1 MIPGTRKRES
11 RAVFL
16 DNEEK
21 RENSGAIHGNPSYAP
36 LCHASAYTEEDYI
49 DQQRGFGIE
58 GGVRQG
64 TTQSVWIHQIEKA
77 VQKCCRHFLESQHEE
92 GYWCAEL
99 ESNVTI
105 TSEYIMLLYLL
116 GIVNPEVQKSA
127 VKYLYNEQLAN
138 GAWGLYYGDEGNLSI
153 TVEAYFAL
161 KLAGE
166 DPADERLRK
175 ARDFILHQGGVESS
189 RVFTKVWLALFGQ
202 YDWHEIPTMPVEL
215 MLLPEHFY
223 FNIYEFS
230 MWARGTAV
238 PVSIVMA
245 LRPQFD
251 LPSEKTIPELF
262 VGDKPSLFPPTT
274 TITYTHRIFSLI
286 DRLAKLYEKYP
297 VRSLRERAIR
307 AAEAW
312 TLERQEE
319 SGDWGGIQPPMVYSV
334 LAFHYLG
341 YSLDHPAMVKGL
353 KALENFCLED
363 EHGFRMQSCVS
374 PLWDTALTALAM
386 LDAGVPADHPSLR
399 KVTRWLVKNQIK
411 TGGDWQIKTCCP
423 PGGWAFEFVN
433 THYPDVDDSAVILYA
448 LHRLSDWECEGLE
461 CCRDSGM
468 QWCLSMQ
475 SSCGGWAAFDRDNTM
490 MILNRIPFADQE
502 AMVDYPTADVTARM
516 LEAMGFYG
524 YPKSHPR
531 ARLALQFLHDLQED
545 DGCWWGRWGVNYIY
559 GTWSV
564 LRGLVSIGEDPGAA
578 YIQAAL
584 SWLKEHQNPDGGWG
598 ETCETYARPEL
609 RGQGP
614 STASQTAWA
623 VMGLLAGGEEESPE
637 VQRGIQYLLRNQKP
651 DGTWDELYFTGTGFP
666 NHFYIRYH
674 NYRNCFPLMALG
686 QYLRTQIGLPLFA
699 SANGSGQTAVPL
711 QR

>member
-1 MIPGTRKRES
+1 MISGTGKRGS
-11 RAVFL
+11 QAVFL
-16 DNEEK
+16 DEAEK
-21 RENSGAIHGNPSYAP
+21 RENAGALRGSPNYVP
-36 LCHASAYTEEDYI
+36 LSHASALAEEEYTGR
-49 DQQRGFGIE
+49 QRSLDGD
-58 GGVRQG
+58 GGGRLS
-64 TTQSVWIHQIEKA
+64 TTQSVWIHKIERA
-77 VQKCCRHFLESQHEE
+77 IESCCRHFLESQHEE

-105 TSEYIMLLYLL
+105 TSEYIMLLHLL
-116 GIVNPEVQKSA
+116 GIVDSEMQESA
-127 VKYLYNEQLAN
+127 VRYLYNEQLTN

-166 DPADERLRK
+166 DPTDARLRK
-175 ARDFILHQGGVESS
+175 ARDFILRQGGVESS

-202 YDWHEIPTMPVEL
+202 YDWDEIPTMPVEL
-215 MLLPEHFY
+215 VLLPEHFY

-238 PVSIVMA
+238 PLSIVMA

-251 LPSEKTIPELF
+251 LPAEKTIPELF
-262 VGDKPSLFPPTT
+262 VGGKPSLFPPTT
-274 TITYTHRIFSLI
+274 TITYTHKIFSLL

-297 VRSLRERAIR
+297 LRSLRERAIR

-334 LAFHYLG
+334 LAFYYLG
-341 YSLDHPAMVKGL
+341 YPLDHPAIGKGL
-353 KALENFCLED
+353 KALKNFCLED
-363 EHGFRMQSCVS
+363 ERGLRMQSCVS
-374 PLWDTALTALAM
+374 PVWDTALTALAM
-386 LDAGVPADHPSLR
+386 LDAGVPADHPSLQ
-399 KVTRWLVKNQIK
+399 KVARWLVKNQIK
-411 TGGDWQIKTCCP
+411 SGGDWQVKSCCP

-433 THYPDVDDSAVILYA
+433 TNYPDVDDSAVILYT
-448 LHRLSDWECEGLE
+448 LHRLDDSRCDGLE
-461 CCRDSGM
+461 CSRDCGM

-502 AMVDYPTADVTARM
+502 AMVDYPTADVTGRM

-524 YPKSHPR
+524 YEKTHPQ
-531 ARLALQFLHDLQED
+531 AQAALRFVRGLQEE

-564 LRGLVSIGEDPGAA
+564 LRGLISIGEDPSAP
-578 YIQAAL
+578 YIQRAL
-584 SWLKEHQNPDGGWG
+584 QWLKDRQNPDGGWG

-609 RGQGP
+609 RGQGH

-623 VMGLLAGGEEESPE
+623 VMGLLAGGEGESPA
-637 VQRGIQYLLRNQKP
+637 VQRGIQYLLRTQKA
-651 DGTWDELYFTGTGFP
+651 DGTWDEPYFTGTGFP

-686 QYLRTQIGLPLFA
+686 QYLRTLRGTYRIGA
-699 SANGSGQTAVPL
+699 
-711 QR
+711 R